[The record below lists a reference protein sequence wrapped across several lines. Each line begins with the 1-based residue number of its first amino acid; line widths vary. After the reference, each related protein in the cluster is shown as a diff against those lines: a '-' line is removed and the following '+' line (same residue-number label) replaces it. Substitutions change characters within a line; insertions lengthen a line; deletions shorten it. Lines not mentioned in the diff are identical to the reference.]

1 MKIIPYGKQHINK
14 IDIDSVS
21 KTLKHEKITTGRI
34 VDLFENKL
42 QKYLGCKY
50 SVSCNSGTSALFMA
64 FQAIDLKKNDIVI
77 MPSINFVSSYNIV
90 KMFGAKVF
98 LSDVDEFTGQ
108 MTPENIVDCFKR
120 FKLKKVK
127 AILLMFN
134 GGYPQNAEKFKKF
147 KKKFTSYII
156 EDACHA
162 FGATYKF
169 KGKFYKIGSCK
180 HSDISTFSFHPL
192 KTITTGEGGLVTT
205 NNKNISD
212 KLKIIRSIGI
222 KRSKNHWDYNVIF
235 KSLNF
240 RLTDFQCALGISQLN
255 KVKKFI
261 NKRKEIFNFYNKSF
275 SKLDF
280 LEIPKFDND
289 YKSSYHLYIL
299 FIKNFTLKKKEKF
312 IKYMKKKG
320 IILQYHYIPVNK
332 FKIFMNEDK
341 YISNKTPRY
350 QNCAI
355 SLPIYY
361 DLKKKNQVYIVNC
374 IKKYFKR

>member
-1 MKIIPYGKQHINK
+1 MKIIPYGKQHIDK
-14 IDIDSVS
+14 TDLSSVNRA
-21 KTLKHEKITTGRI
+21 LKLEKITTGKI

-42 QKYLGCKY
+42 SNYLKCKY
-50 SVSCNSGTSALFMA
+50 SVSCNSGTSALFMS
-64 FQAIDLKKNDIVI
+64 FQAINLKKNEKII
-77 MPSINFVSSYNIV
+77 MPAINFVSSYNIV
-90 KMFGAKVF
+90 KLFGAKVF
-98 LSDVDEFTGQ
+98 LADVDQYTGQ
-108 MTPENIVDCFKR
+108 MTPENVSDCLKK

-127 AILLMFN
+127 AIILMYN
-134 GGYPQNAEKFKKF
+134 GGYPQNAEKFLKF
-147 KKKFTSYII
+147 KNKNTNYII

-162 FGATYKF
+162 FGATYK
-169 KGKFYKIGSCK
+169 KKDKSYMIGSCN

-205 NNKNISD
+205 NNKNIFN

-222 KRSKNHWDYNVIF
+222 KRSNNHWDYNVIF

-261 NKRKEIFNFYNKSF
+261 NKRKKIFNFYNKSF

-280 LEIPKFDND
+280 LEIPKYDND

-320 IILQYHYIPVNK
+320 IILQYHYIPINK

-341 YISNKTPRY
+341 YISDKTHRY

-361 DLKKKNQVYIVNC
+361 DLKKKNQNYIVNC